1 MISNQRHHKEG
12 GHGDRR
18 HQAAY
23 LLNVWRVGVLQGPGV
38 GCKE

>member
-1 MISNQRHHKEG
+1 MISDQRHHKKG

-23 LLNVWRVGVLQGPGV
+23 LLNVGREGVLKGPGV
-38 GCKE
+38 GCIE